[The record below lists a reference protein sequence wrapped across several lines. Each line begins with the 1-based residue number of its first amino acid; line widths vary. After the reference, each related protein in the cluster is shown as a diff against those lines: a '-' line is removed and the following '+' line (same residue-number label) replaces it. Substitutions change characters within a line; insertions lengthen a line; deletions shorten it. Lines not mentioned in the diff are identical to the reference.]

1 MPSKII
7 IANWKANPSSL
18 PEAQGLFRAT
28 VIKAE
33 QCREVE
39 TVVCPPFVFLEEL
52 AKWLH
57 ANFSSPPVALGVQD
71 IWESAGPFTGEIS
84 PEMVRNLGAQY
95 VLVGHSDRRYILGED
110 DIMINKKILAAL
122 RIGLIPV
129 LLVGEKERQ
138 GDDHEDLII
147 NQLLQDL
154 ADVGP
159 ARMAKVLICYE
170 PVWAISTSPG
180 SHPDTPANALKAA
193 EIIRRTLLKY
203 WNIASAR
210 VLYGGSVNAD
220 NITHFLEH
228 PEINGAVIGGAS
240 LRAEEFSHIL
250 KLTSQL

>member
-1 MPSKII
+1 MKII

-18 PEAQGLFRAT
+18 PEAQDLFRAT

-39 TVVCPPFVFLEEL
+39 TVVCPPFVYLEEL
-52 AKWLH
+52 AKWLF
-57 ANFSSPPVALGVQD
+57 ANFSSPPLALGVQD

-84 PEMVRNLGAQY
+84 PEMARNLGAQY

-110 DIMINKKILAAL
+110 DVRINKKVLAAL
-122 RIGLIPV
+122 RIGLTPV
-129 LLVGEKERQ
+129 LFVGEKERG
-138 GDDHEDLII
+138 GDDDQENLIV

-159 ARMAKVLICYE
+159 ARMAKVLVCYE

-193 EIIRRTLLKY
+193 ETIRRTLLKY

-210 VLYGGSVNAD
+210 VLYGGSVSAD
-220 NITHFLEH
+220 NITRFLEH
-228 PEINGAVIGGAS
+228 PEINGAVVGGAS
-240 LRAEEFSHIL
+240 LRAEAFGHIL
-250 KLTSQL
+250 KLSSQL